1 MFVRPCWKPQSEDEI
16 YDFVDQNPWGLLVN
30 NAEHGPYA
38 TNLPL
43 LLDRSRKGKGVLVG
57 HIARANA
64 HAAVLGSGSA
74 PALAVFQGP
83 YSYVTASWYPKRDM
97 PPTYYYTAV
106 HCYGSL
112 RLQDEHELHRWV
124 EILTERMESQLEDGW
139 KTSEIEESAITRRLK
154 AILGFEIEIERLEG
168 KFKLGQDEPELDAL
182 AIAEHLASRNEGTD
196 RDLGERICKYSGQR
210 PKSGN

>member
-1 MFVRPCWKPQSEDEI
+1 
-16 YDFVDQNPWGLLVN
+16 
-30 NAEHGPYA
+30 
-38 TNLPL
+38 
-43 LLDRSRKGKGVLVG
+43 
-57 HIARANA
+57 
-64 HAAVLGSGSA
+64 
-74 PALAVFQGP
+74 
-83 YSYVTASWYPKRDM
+83 M

-139 KTSEIEESAITRRLK
+139 KTSEIEKSAITRRLK

-168 KFKLGQDEPELDAL
+168 KFKLRQDEPELDAL